1 MKKKIFTL
9 LFAVATNVVTMF
21 ALVYEQ
27 VNIDG
32 LYYNLNTVDNTAEVS
47 SGNSEYSSYLLTTVN
62 IPASV
67 TYEYVTYSVTSIG
80 EEAFRDCSRL
90 ISVTIPNS
98 VTNIEISAFR
108 GCNGLTS
115 IDVASDNP
123 NYSSI
128 DGVLFNKGKTKLVVC
143 PRGKQGAYT
152 ILNSVTNI
160 GESAFNGCSSL
171 TSVTISNSVT
181 SIEKYAFYDCSRL
194 TSIEIPNSVTN
205 IGESAFSGCIGLT
218 SVTISNSVT
227 SIEKSTFFACGLTSV
242 SIPNS
247 VTIIGEEAFWNCSR
261 LTSIEIPNSVTSIG
275 EWAFGNCRR
284 LTSVTIPNS
293 VISVGIS
300 AFIGCEGLTSVAI
313 PNSVTSIEIGV
324 FSGCTGLTSVTIPN
338 SVTSIGEEAFSG
350 CSSLPSV
357 TIPNSVTSIG
367 YLAFY
372 NCSGL
377 TSAIIEAETPPTL
390 GGEVFD
396 NTYCSIYVPCNAV
409 SAYKKAWSEYT
420 DRLVADCVSY
430 NISFINWDGSNL
442 QNLNVTEGD
451 MPQYTSTMPTRP
463 DDEEN
468 TYIFIGWNPEIVPAT
483 EDAIYTATYEAVPKT
498 DGIDE
503 TISEKAKSAKFIRE
517 GKLLIEKNG
526 KTYNVI
532 GAELK

>member
-9 LFAVATNVVTMF
+9 LFAVATNLGTMF
-21 ALVYEQ
+21 AFVYEQ
-27 VNIDG
+27 VKIDG

-108 GCNGLTS
+108 GCKGLTS

-128 DGVLFNKGKTKLVVC
+128 DGVLLNKGKTKLVVC
-143 PRGKQGAYT
+143 PCGKQGAYT

-160 GESAFNGCSSL
+160 GEGAFCACSSL
-171 TSVTISNSVT
+171 TSVTIPNSVT
-181 SIEKYAFYDCSRL
+181 SIEKLAFYDCSRL

-205 IGESAFSGCIGLT
+205 IGEYTFSGCSGLT

-227 SIEKSTFFACGLTSV
+227 SIEKETFFACGLTSV

-247 VTIIGEEAFWNCSR
+247 VT
-261 LTSIEIPNSVTSIG
+261 SIG
-275 EWAFGNCRR
+275 EWAFGNCRK

-293 VISVGIS
+293 VTSIGIS
-300 AFIGCEGLTSVAI
+300 AFIGCERLASVTI
-313 PNSVTSIEIGV
+313 PNSITSIEIGV
-324 FSGCTGLTSVTIPN
+324 FSDCTGLTSVTIPN

-350 CSSLPSV
+350 CRSLPSI

-367 YLAFY
+367 ELAFY
-372 NCSGL
+372 NCTGL
-377 TSAIIEAETPPTL
+377 TSVTIEAKTPPTI
-390 GGEVFD
+390 GSYVFD
-396 NTYCSIYVPCNAV
+396 DTNYCSIYVPCNSV
-409 SAYKKAWSEYT
+409 SAYKKAWSEYA

-430 NISFINWDGSNL
+430 TITFVNWDGSNL
-442 QNLNVTEGD
+442 QTSNVTEGE
-451 MPQYTSTMPTRP
+451 MPQYTSTTPTRP
-463 DDEEN
+463 DDGEN
-468 TYIFIGWNPEIVPAT
+468 IYTFIGWTPEIMPAT
-483 EDAIYTATYEAVPKT
+483 EDAIYTATYEAVPKK

-503 TISEKAKSAKFIRE
+503 TISDKAKSAKFIRE